1 VPTEVEPGSGDI
13 RRLGVAVERIV
24 LSDADLSIEAWHSH
38 AMLTDGFHEDEAS
51 HRWTNGMGRLPDAL
65 LGAFAGAFSLDLH
78 LVPND
83 LAYRLPAPDR
93 AAA

>member
-1 VPTEVEPGSGDI
+1 
-13 RRLGVAVERIV
+13 
-24 LSDADLSIEAWHSH
+24 
-38 AMLTDGFHEDEAS
+38 
-51 HRWTNGMGRLPDAL
+51 MGRLPDAL

-83 LAYRLPAPDR
+83 LAHRLPAPDR